1 MEDFF
6 DYIIAGQGIA
16 GSNLAMHLLERGKKI
31 AVIDDDWNGAAC
43 KVAAGVLNPITGKR
57 LVKSWRSGIAMPYA
71 KKYYASLQEKFG
83 EKFFFDRQILQLCKS
98 SEEAEL
104 WHKRKGDIDYSSFLS
119 EYNPPKTFPELNDNF
134 GSFFINFA
142 AWVEAPHAMNLLR
155 SHLTSR
161 GVLRLENFDYSQ
173 LEIEN
178 GFVKYKNLKAKKIV
192 FCEGWRAIYNPY
204 FNWLPYR
211 PARGEILTVKIEEN
225 VSEHIIHRE
234 KWLMKYKGNL
244 YRNGSTWDRVNFMNP
259 SPTSEAREEL
269 AKALPSIIGKIPFE
283 IVEQESGVR
292 PCTATTRPHLGRHP
306 KFQNLYSFNGFG
318 SKGYALS
325 PYFAKHFAEYLE
337 GEAELDKE
345 ADLAR
350 HIRKFYRGDF

>member
-1 MEDFF
+1 MEDFL
-6 DYIIAGQGIA
+6 DYIIVGQGIA

-31 AVIDDDWNGAAC
+31 AVIDDDWSGAAC

-57 LVKSWRSGIAMPYA
+57 LAKSWRSETAMPYA
-71 KKYYASLQEKFG
+71 KKYYATLQEKFG

-98 SEEAEL
+98 TEEAEL
-104 WHKRKGDIDYSSFLS
+104 WHKRKGDAEYSSFLS
-119 EYNPPKTFPELNDNF
+119 EYNPPRAFPKLNDNF

-155 SHLTSR
+155 KHLASC
-161 GVLRLENFDYSQ
+161 GVLSLEKFDYSR
-173 LEIEN
+173 LEI
-178 GFVKYKNLKAKKIV
+178 GADFVKYKNFKAGNIV
-192 FCEGWRAIYNPY
+192 FCEGWRAVENPY

-244 YRNGSTWDRVNFMNP
+244 YRNGSTWDRVNFRNNIATP
-259 SPTSEAREEL
+259 EARAEL
-269 AKALPSIIGKIPFE
+269 EKVLPSIIGKIPFE
-283 IVEQESGVR
+283 IAEQESGVR

-325 PYFAKHFAEYLE
+325 PYFAKHFAEFLE
-337 GEAELDKE
+337 GETSLDKE

-350 HIRKFYRGDF
+350 HVRKFYRGDF